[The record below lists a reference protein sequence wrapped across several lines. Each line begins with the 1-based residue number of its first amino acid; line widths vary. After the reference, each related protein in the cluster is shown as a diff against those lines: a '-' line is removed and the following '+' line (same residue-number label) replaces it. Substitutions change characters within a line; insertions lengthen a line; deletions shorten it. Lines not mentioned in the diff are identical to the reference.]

1 LCVCVIFFFKPS
13 EKSRHCITNR
23 IMWKHLHCW
32 KTEGNETV
40 GWIYFYHLFYFLTKE
55 TCPPTFKSLSLQRK
69 TASLIDPC
77 EIVVTVMKHTIK
89 LHFFFVLGST
99 FSFENTL
106 FSTRKEHCLA
116 VSSYPI
122 VRHGDAELR
131 KRKGPSSS
139 SAPLVVQWNTISSSH
154 SFYFKLQIPFTTQKH
169 SHLPAQSCNHWV
181 AVINLS
187 FPQLMNTRIKAME
200 FLHILQYFC

>member
-1 LCVCVIFFFKPS
+1 MWENANPCILNEQRFRSLVFSDFVWFHIAAWATVQWQWLSFLGFSELMPGFICVYVLCFFFKPS

-32 KTEGNETV
+32 KTEGNEPV
-40 GWIYFYHLFYFLTKE
+40 GWIYFYHLFYFLMKE
-55 TCPPTFKSLSLQRK
+55 TCLPTFKSLSLQRK

-77 EIVVTVMKHTIK
+77 EMVITLMKHRIK

-116 VSSYPI
+116 ASSYPI
-122 VRHGDAELR
+122 VRHGDAGTQEE
-131 KRKGPSSS
+131 KR
-139 SAPLVVQWNTISSSH
+139 TI
-154 SFYFKLQIPFTTQKH
+154 
-169 SHLPAQSCNHWV
+169 
-181 AVINLS
+181 
-187 FPQLMNTRIKAME
+187 
-200 FLHILQYFC
+200 